1 MASAEVESLDFN
13 RQQTFDI
20 PNDDEKSVKLSEMS
34 HRLSTPKPIMHLGSS
49 TEVTRIHLFNFF

>member
-1 MASAEVESLDFN
+1 MATVEVESSDFN

-20 PNDDEKSVKLSEMS
+20 PNDDEKSLKISEMS

-49 TEVTRIHLFNFF
+49 TEVRYS